1 MSCQTSEVSS
11 FLYSLRTPQLNY
23 NTNVSYSWS
32 RLENPLQRVKKNV
45 CMWSK
50 MKQYEMGNTLW
61 FCIISSMTFEGTYEK
76 LVKVIWE
83 DAA

>member
-1 MSCQTSEVSS
+1 MSS
-11 FLYSLRTPQLNY
+11 FPVQFEHTTVELQHECVLQL
-23 NTNVSYSWS
+23 VKV
-32 RLENPLQRVKKNV
+32 RKPLAEGENV

-50 MKQYEMGNTLW
+50 MKQYEMENTLW
-61 FCIISSMTFEGTYEK
+61 FCIISSMTLEGTYER